1 MKRLLLPLLLV
12 CAPLL
17 YGEVN
22 FSGLNL
28 SPGDQLLFQA
38 EADAPGFGHYD
49 TLFAADLNTRTMRQL
64 TFFPEQ
70 AMLLAGKNELQIQ
83 NRFGVFRTD
92 SQLQNMAPVAGFTS
106 FVKGQE
112 IQTGKINVAEAS
124 PDGRYLLYLKPVTF
138 GRADLLLYKVADQST
153 VTVSTNVEMSLDG
166 PEAVW
171 SPDSGYFVYQKDDEL
186 YYFSIDQLLGNRL
199 FPEDLRAVGRGT
211 IENVRWNPDGSLFYV
226 SGTLVYRIQ
235 SSEFFNR
242 SLFSDLLSIGRIVGK
257 VPFSFDPNFDRF
269 WISPD
274 GQSILLDKGG
284 RSIFLYLLRGD
295 DYTSTGDPLNLP
307 YLLLPRNTEVEK
319 VLWSGDGIITLLA
332 GTVLGEGSQ
341 TGVYRLNLYG
351 GRAPRTFERTADAGI
366 LGMVLSPDGTQV
378 AVLKS
383 DRVII
388 RDYGTWR
395 DLSSLPLADPLHVL
409 WASSDKIIVAGGWFT
424 DEVDLTTKSIR
435 VLTLSQP
442 GDFGYASAGGAVVAR
457 VEGQAFTLPVPA
469 ASGTQGQPAGGQAAG
484 GAGGAPSEA
493 AGSAGV
499 QWQPAASYTPAPT
512 SVASDHYR
520 VYLDESPVG
529 SYLDMVMVRTIQ
541 GVGTWPLFQYPQTR
555 FTPLATVGQPVDLSN
570 FNHGSRIRSREVSLV
585 FNAVDTVDGLTTIL
599 KTLRAYNLKCT
610 FFINGEFMHRNPD
623 AVREIANSGQEVG
636 SLFYVNFNM
645 TDARYRV
652 DSGFVQEG
660 LGRNEDEYY
669 ALTGKE
675 LSLLWHTPD
684 YLTTSAINAAA
695 RAVGY
700 MYIGRDVDPLDW
712 VTEEDGL
719 RGANLYLSAVDI
731 VDRIMKEKKPGS
743 IIPIRIGRP
752 DGYRADYLFEKLD
765 LLINA
770 LLSRGYSIVPV
781 STLVEN
787 AQ

>member
-17 YGEVN
+17 FGEVN

-28 SPGDQLLFQA
+28 SPDDQLLFQA

-49 TLFAADLNTRTMRQL
+49 TLFAADLNTKTMRQL
-64 TFFPEQ
+64 TFFPEH

-92 SQLQNMAPVAGFTS
+92 SHLQNMAPVAGFGS

-112 IQTGKINVAEAS
+112 IQTGKINIAEAS

-138 GRADLLLYKVADQST
+138 GRADLLLYKVGDKSS
-153 VTVSTNVEMSLDG
+153 VIISTNVEMSLGG
-166 PEAVW
+166 PQAAW

-199 FPEDLRAVGRGT
+199 FSENLRAVGHGT
-211 IENVRWNPDGSLFYV
+211 IADVRWNQDGSLFYL
-226 SGTLVYRIQ
+226 SGSLVYRIR

-242 SLFSDLLSIGRIVGK
+242 SLYSDLLSIGHIVGK

-274 GQSILLDKGG
+274 GQSILFDKGG
-284 RSIFLYLLRGD
+284 RNVFLYLLRGD

-307 YLLLPRNTEVEK
+307 YLLLPRNTEVER
-319 VLWSGDGIITLLA
+319 VLWSGDGIITLLT
-332 GTVLGEGSQ
+332 GTVLGEGNQ
-341 TGVYRLNLYG
+341 TGIYRLTLYG
-351 GRAPRTFERTADAGI
+351 GRTTRSFERTADAGV
-366 LGMVLSPDGTQV
+366 LRLVLSPDGTKV
-378 AVLKS
+378 AVLKA
-383 DRVII
+383 DRIII
-388 RDYGTWR
+388 RDYGAWQ
-395 DLSSLPLADPLHVL
+395 DLSSFPLPDPLDVL
-409 WASSDKIIVAGGWFT
+409 WLSNDKIVVAGGWFT
-424 DEVDLTTKSIR
+424 EEVDLTTKSERLIS
-435 VLTLSQP
+435 LSQQ
-442 GDFGYASAGGAVVAR
+442 GDFGYASSGSGVVAR
-457 VEGQAFTLPVPA
+457 VQGKAFTL
-469 ASGTQGQPAGGQAAG
+469 QAAATG
-484 GAGGAPSEA
+484 I
-493 AGSAGV
+493 
-499 QWQPAASYTPAPT
+499 QWQPAASYAAAPV

-520 VYLDESPVG
+520 VYLDGSPAG
-529 SYLDMVMVRTIQ
+529 SYLDMVMIRTIQ
-541 GVGTWPLFQYPQTR
+541 GVGTWPLFQYPETR
-555 FTPLATVGQPVDLSN
+555 YTPLPTVGQPVDLAN
-570 FNHGSRIRSREVSLV
+570 FDHGSRIRSREVALV

-599 KTLRAYNLKCT
+599 KTLHAYGLKCT
-610 FFINGEFMHRNPD
+610 FFVNGEFMRRNPD
-623 AVREIANSGQEVG
+623 AVREIASSGQEVG
-636 SLFYVNFNM
+636 SLFYVDFNM

-652 DSGFVQEG
+652 DSAFVQEG

-712 VTEEDGL
+712 VTEQDGL
-719 RGANLYLSAVDI
+719 RGANLYLRAVDI
-731 VDRIMKEKKPGS
+731 VDRIMSQKKPGS

-752 DGYRADYLFEKLD
+752 DGSRADYLFEKLD